1 MVLIPTRPSYEGF
14 IFSSF
19 VWKKKRSKRIKQK
32 RPELMGRQTVFGN
45 HKMELTTF
53 KHHFILIDSQK
64 LSASKDPFV
73 RNVLF
78 FLSRKPILN
87 YQSKNSSR

>member
-1 MVLIPTRPSYEGF
+1 
-14 IFSSF
+14 
-19 VWKKKRSKRIKQK
+19 
-32 RPELMGRQTVFGN
+32 MGRQTVSGN
-45 HKMELTTF
+45 HKMELTML

-78 FLSRKPILN
+78 LLIPVGRKLV
-87 YQSKNSSR
+87 SHTKTLT

>member
-1 MVLIPTRPSYEGF
+1 
-14 IFSSF
+14 
-19 VWKKKRSKRIKQK
+19 
-32 RPELMGRQTVFGN
+32 MGRQTVFGN

-78 FLSRKPILN
+78 FLSRKPIF
-87 YQSKNSSR
+87 KT